1 MAKWLVKSEVED
13 YSIDD
18 LAADKRTLW
27 TGVRNYLA
35 RNYLREMAPGDE
47 VFYYHSNAQPPGI
60 AGVAK
65 VTKRAVPDPTQFDK
79 LSDYYEK
86 RATQENPVWS
96 SPEIAFVKKFP
107 RLISRAELLDDAR
120 FEGMMILQV
129 GSRLSVTPVSD
140 THFNSVLKLA
150 SGAAVEIAKT
160 PRRRNQVSRKSAS
173 RSAPNR

>member
-35 RNYLREMAPGDE
+35 RNYLREMALGDE
-47 VFYYHSNAQPPGI
+47 VFFYHSNAQPPGI

-65 VTKRAVPDPTQFDK
+65 VTKVAIADPTQFDK

-86 RATQENPVWS
+86 RATEENPVWS
-96 SPEIAFVKKFP
+96 SPELAFVKKFP
-107 RLISRAELLDDAR
+107 RLISRAELLDNRR
-120 FEGMMILQV
+120 FDGMMILQL
-129 GSRLSVTPVSD
+129 GSRLSVTPVSEV
-140 THFNSVLKLA
+140 HFNGVLTLA
-150 SGAAVEIAKT
+150 SGAAVEIAKL
-160 PRRRNQVSRKSAS
+160 PKRRPATTRRGESRLTLG
-173 RSAPNR
+173 R